1 MKDKNTEPNQIGVY
15 ILGVKNQFRGKE
27 LLKSLDRIQIEP
39 TIVWGP
45 DLDSDMVQIS
55 EATNQKFAK
64 FTIRRK
70 IKLEEVACCIGHLRM
85 YEVFLENDLEWGL
98 FLEDDVILNDAVVA
112 IFSILPKSVRPLHL
126 MIHDGPGTNLR
137 VRKRAEL
144 EFETKGK
151 FTRVLDPNYGA
162 YGYLLNKQAAQL
174 VINNGQRALINTPDW
189 PYVWPKEISV
199 YKSTDVYASH
209 PENLDSSL
217 LGLRINKKDNM
228 WFQLPNPIRM
238 MRAISLGVTFSQA
251 FHKEIRLKTI
261 RIALQAQRKLNKRRL
276 SD

>member
-1 MKDKNTEPNQIGVY
+1 M
-15 ILGVKNQFRGKE
+15 
-27 LLKSLDRIQIEP
+27 
-39 TIVWGP
+39 
-45 DLDSDMVQIS
+45 
-55 EATNQKFAK
+55 
-64 FTIRRK
+64 
-70 IKLEEVACCIGHLRM
+70 
-85 YEVFLENDLEWGL
+85 
-98 FLEDDVILNDAVVA
+98 
-112 IFSILPKSVRPLHL
+112 
-126 MIHDGPGTNLR
+126 
-137 VRKRAEL
+137 
-144 EFETKGK
+144 
-151 FTRVLDPNYGA
+151 
-162 YGYLLNKQAAQL
+162 
-174 VINNGQRALINTPDW
+174 
-189 PYVWPKEISV
+189 